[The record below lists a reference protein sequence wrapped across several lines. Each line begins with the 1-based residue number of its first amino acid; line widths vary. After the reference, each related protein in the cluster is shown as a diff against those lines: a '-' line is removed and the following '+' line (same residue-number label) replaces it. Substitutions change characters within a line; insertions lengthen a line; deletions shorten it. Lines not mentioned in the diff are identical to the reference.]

1 MFDARIL
8 PLQRRL
14 LARPARFLADQG
26 IAADHISLLGFGL
39 GLLVIPALWLGA
51 YPHALILLM
60 LNRICDGLDG
70 AVAREVGPTDRGAF
84 LDIALDFLFYALFPL
99 GFALADPAAN
109 ALPAALL
116 IASFVGTGS
125 SFLAFA
131 SIAAKRGLTTVA
143 YPQKGI
149 YYLGGLTEG
158 AETIAVF
165 ALMCLFP
172 QVFPVLALI
181 FAAVCFLTTAL
192 RWHQGWQAFSDPEH
206 E

>member
-1 MFDARIL
+1 MFDAKLL
-8 PLQRRL
+8 PLQRKVL
-14 LARPARFLADQG
+14 SVPARVLADQG
-26 IAADHISLLGFGL
+26 IAADHISMVGFGFGL
-39 GLLVIPALWLGA
+39 LILPALWLEA
-51 YPHALILLM
+51 YPHALILLA

-84 LDIALDFLFYALFPL
+84 LDICLDFLFYALFPL
-99 GFALADPAAN
+99 GFALSDPATN
-109 ALPAALL
+109 ALPAAIL

-131 SIAAKRGLTTVA
+131 SLAAKRGLTA
-143 YPQKGI
+143 ADYPQKGI

-165 ALMCLFP
+165 MLMCLFP
-172 QVFPVLALI
+172 SAFFALALI
-181 FAAVCFLTTAL
+181 FAAACFLSTAL
-192 RWHQGWQAFSDPEH
+192 RWHQGWLAFSDPEH